1 MNIKVNRSLKC
12 QLSTDTDTVSVI
24 SKILV
29 YRVARSQENFH
40 PGYFSKTARKD
51 LNEPKNFRN
60 CKKWYLSFTVK
71 ARIHHGAHAILLS
84 LLIIPLSPYQSLL
97 YTLQQ
102 NSSLHHSYLRLHV
115 PCVSHSQHLQEL
127 SWFNSTYLLYWC
139 PWDYF

>member
-51 LNEPKNFRN
+51 LKISGTA
-60 CKKWYLSFTVK
+60 KSDISLS
-71 ARIHHGAHAILLS
+71 
-84 LLIIPLSPYQSLL
+84 Q
-97 YTLQQ
+97 
-102 NSSLHHSYLRLHV
+102 
-115 PCVSHSQHLQEL
+115 
-127 SWFNSTYLLYWC
+127 
-139 PWDYF
+139 